1 MMSTDLEKPPTTNA
15 ALTNGTHSTAE
26 KPSPAATPTA
36 ANVPVRTGAECYD
49 ALLWRLWS
57 HRPDNS
63 DTGYLLGLT
72 GCIPQSGVSTLASNL
87 AIRAADHALGPV
99 LLVDANYYSPELHML
114 VRGQMSDGI
123 VQVLAGHATLDS
135 CVWPTAV
142 AGLSV
147 LPFGTTAATDGLR
160 FDPDRLE
167 ALLPQWR
174 EQYALVICDLP
185 AVGRLGSALMLAGAL
200 DATLLVVRSARV
212 TTEVAQQAA
221 RTLATDN
228 VRLIGAVVTEQQSQ
242 VPNWLD
248 RRI

>member
-1 MMSTDLEKPPTTNA
+1 MMSTELEKLPMTNA
-15 ALTNGTHSTAE
+15 ALTNGAHSTAE
-26 KPSPAATPTA
+26 KPSPAISPVA
-36 ANVPVRTGAECYD
+36 AIVPVRAGAECYD
-49 ALLWRLWS
+49 ALLWRVWS

-72 GCIPQSGVSTLASNL
+72 GCTPQSGVSTLASNL
-87 AIRAADHALGPV
+87 AIRAADHGLGPV
-99 LLVDANYYSPELHML
+99 LLVDANHYSPELHML
-114 VRGQMSDGI
+114 VRAKVDRGLAS
-123 VQVLAGHATLDS
+123 VLAGHASLDS
-135 CVWPTAV
+135 CVWPSAV

-147 LPFGTTAATDGLR
+147 LPFGATSATDGLR

-167 ALLPQWR
+167 ALLPQLR

-185 AVGRLGSALMLAGAL
+185 AVGRLGSALVLAGAL

-212 TTEVAQQAA
+212 TTEVAQQAT
-221 RTLATDN
+221 RMLATDN
-228 VRLIGAVVTEQQSQ
+228 IRLIGAVVTEHRSQ